1 MTKHRPDSYFV
12 KNSLRNNRGSTI
24 MMVLGISAFIAI
36 ATGFIADRLI
46 VQKKLADDLNSNVS
60 YTIAIQSVTDFA
72 KHALKQK
79 WCFDDPTNSNSSLTP
94 DAAANCAGNYT
105 HPQSL
110 TRLTLPLKFARKLA
124 EYKCNYPTLI
134 NSTFPGWGTSNPPNS
149 VCDNSSDPG
158 VILNPAAIRSEA
170 SNMLLSS
177 FTVQG
182 TVANLPSS
190 HPLKQILLNA
200 KGKQVIHSVSI
211 KYEVISDINLPSA
224 GDEVYVK
231 ITTTLYDDS
240 AIPQVIK
247 NGAFK
252 ASEINTV
259 YVAPRELNYFS
270 LVLRGNLILGQTS
283 ANANTGTD
291 GHGYIPSTSAS
302 DAGVSFYGPVFINK
316 NLILPDSVSTKS
328 NTTFYEPVTFGS
340 GFIGQN
346 SSGSTTGYTSATAL
360 GDNREW
366 NDTGLFGGF
375 LKGFEND
382 SASDAGFDSL
392 SGVSG
397 GSAASNTLVAH
408 CINRIREKNNPSA
421 TLSSQ
426 LYAQSINVGGV
437 KSASTG
443 QVIRKFNIAF
453 LKNNNNNLQKRF
465 YPQTGTTLTG
475 NVGTPALNDTSGIIE
490 AQVLTPTSSG
500 STPRAVSMMVDI
512 GFSGKQRLN
521 IPLPDQ
527 VGSSDGVTEIS
538 LKSSATDIA
547 KVTLRVE
554 DYKIGGVSQPHIRTV
569 TVTVDD
575 IDKLIDHPGGNIKHP
590 IEYLKI
596 RAMDNTCTGGVCI
609 GGTNGSGNYKD
620 IYLKKFTTWIEDS
633 NIPTVPGTGATPPV
647 YGTPSLC
654 SDEGIYNQWS
664 YMQEPQCQQTAA
676 GPLHKSTITLPIAG
690 YSFPSLTEDIGTLDN
705 QCQSAGNTN
714 LSSYNATATEQYY
727 TDHSV
732 EGWEFVN
739 APDPV
744 TSQYPDITFTVF
756 NSTNSVSA
764 AMYNRCIVPSSVFR
778 VVGNFV
784 CRRLIIQARSSTLQM
799 IGTFVVVDKLHIDQ
813 SAMTN
818 GVSFMSVHN
827 PVAVNI
833 LKDSMVLKTSDGSS
847 CDSLPTP
854 HWHPDPGIS
863 TLSNRISCSPLST
876 LKNGSP
882 EKFPFRWTSVS
893 ADCVRYPASTS
904 DTLCMKKIRNYF
916 YKDLERQYAR

>member
-1 MTKHRPDSYFV
+1 MTNHQVDSNFL
-12 KNSLRNNRGSTI
+12 KNSLSNNRGSTI

-36 ATGFIADRLI
+36 AIGFIADRLL

-60 YTIAIQSVTDFA
+60 YTVAIQSVTDFA
-72 KHALKQK
+72 RHALKQK
-79 WCFDDPTNSNSSLTP
+79 WCFDPSSTNSSLTP
-94 DAAANCAGNYT
+94 DDAANCAGNYT

-110 TRLTLPLKFARKLA
+110 TRLTLPLKFARRLA

-134 NSTFPGWGTSNPPNS
+134 NSTFPGWGTSNVPS
-149 VCDNSSDPG
+149 SACDNSSDPG
-158 VILNPAAIRSEA
+158 VVLDPSAIRSEA
-170 SNMLLSS
+170 SSMLLSS

-182 TVANLPSS
+182 TVANMPAS

-211 KYEVISDINLPSA
+211 RYDVVSDINLPSA

-240 AIPQVIK
+240 TIPQVIK

-252 ASEINTV
+252 ASETNTV

-270 LVLRGNLILGQTS
+270 LVLRGNLILGQASTD
-283 ANANTGTD
+283 ANSGSD

-316 NLILPDSVSTKS
+316 NLILPASTGTKS

-340 GFIGQN
+340 GFIGQS
-346 SSGSTTGYTSATAL
+346 SSGAASGYKSPTAL
-360 GDNREW
+360 GDQREW

-382 SASDAGFDSL
+382 SASDAGFESL

-426 LYAQSINVGGV
+426 LYAQAVNVGGV
-437 KSASTG
+437 KSASSG
-443 QVIRKFNIAF
+443 QVIRKFNVAF

-465 YPQTGTTLTG
+465 YPQTGITLTG
-475 NVGTPALNDTSGIIE
+475 NVGTAALNDTSGVIS
-490 AQVLTPTSSG
+490 AVVTTPTASG
-500 STPRAVSMMVDI
+500 SPRTVSMVADI

-527 VGSSDGVTEIS
+527 VGSSDGITEIS
-538 LKSSATDIA
+538 LRSSASDIA
-547 KVTLRVE
+547 KVTIRVE
-554 DYKIGGVSQPHIRTV
+554 DFKISGVSQPHMRSI

-575 IDKLIDHPGGNIKHP
+575 VDKLIDHPGGNIKHP

-596 RAMDNTCTGGVCI
+596 RAMDNTCSGGACMV
-609 GGTNGSGNYKD
+609 GTKGSGNYKD
-620 IYLKKFTTWIEDS
+620 FYLKKFTTWAEDS
-633 NIPTVPGTGATPPV
+633 STGPAT
-647 YGTPSLC
+647 LC

-664 YMQEPQCQQTAA
+664 YMQEPQCQQTEAL
-676 GPLHKSTITLPIAG
+676 PLYKSTITLPIAG
-690 YSFPSLTEDIGTLDN
+690 YSFPSATEDIGTMDN

-739 APDPV
+739 APDPA
-744 TSQYPDITFTVF
+744 TAQYPDITFTVF

-778 VVGNFV
+778 IVGNFV
-784 CRRLIIQARSSTLQM
+784 CRRLVIQARSSALQM
-799 IGTFVVVDKLHIDQ
+799 IGTFIVVDKLHIDQ
-813 SAMTN
+813 SAMAN

-833 LKDSMVLKTSDGSS
+833 LKDAMVLKTADGSS

-854 HWHPDPGIS
+854 HWHPDPGIR

-916 YKDLERQYAR
+916 YKDLERQYVR